1 MVAIGPSI
9 ASSAG
14 SSGRE
19 VAAGVDM
26 GGPRGWKIAGHLNS
40 RRPEVTIPGEGC
52 KMRPGGRG
60 GITALQQP
68 ETGAR
73 MVMMDT
79 RVDRPVS
86 AIDPFS
92 HEFLRD
98 PYPHHEA
105 LREAGPVVWLEQYG
119 IWTMARHQEVRDSL
133 TDWQTFCS
141 SAGVGLSDFR
151 KEPPWRPPSI
161 ILEADP
167 ALHTRTRAV
176 LTRILSPAAIR
187 ILRDMF
193 EREAELLVAR
203 LVEQRE
209 FDGVADLAEAYPLK
223 VFPDA
228 VGLSEDGREN
238 LLPYGSMVFNSFG
251 PRNDLFERAMANA
264 GPVRDWIMSKCS
276 RAALAPGGLGMQ
288 IFAAVDSGELSE
300 PEAGMLVRSFLSAGI
315 DTTVY
320 GLGNALHCFA
330 SHPEQWSIL
339 RGNPNLIRGAFE
351 EVLRFEAPVQTF
363 FRTTTKAV
371 DVAGVRLGDGEKVLL
386 FLAAA
391 NRDPRRWDRPDIFDV
406 RRRAT
411 GHMTFGTGIHGCVG
425 QAVARLES
433 EAIFGAM
440 AKRVASFELMGE
452 PTRRLNNT
460 LRGLDTLPLRIVPA

>member
-1 MVAIGPSI
+1 MVI
-9 ASSAG
+9 
-14 SSGRE
+14 
-19 VAAGVDM
+19 
-26 GGPRGWKIAGHLNS
+26 
-40 RRPEVTIPGEGC
+40 
-52 KMRPGGRG
+52 
-60 GITALQQP
+60 
-68 ETGAR
+68 
-73 MVMMDT
+73 MDT
-79 RVDRPVS
+79 TADRPVS

-119 IWTMARHQEVRDSL
+119 IWTMARHQEVRDAL
-133 TDWQTFCS
+133 TDWQTYCS

-161 ILEADP
+161 VLEADP
-167 ALHTRTRAV
+167 PLHTRTRAV
-176 LTRILSPAAIR
+176 LTRVLSPAAIR

-228 VGLSEDGREN
+228 VGISEDGREN

-251 PRNDLFERAMANA
+251 PRNDLFDRAMANA

-276 RAALAPGGLGMQ
+276 RAALAPGGLGTQ
-288 IFAAVDSGELSE
+288 IFEAVDSGELSE

-320 GLGNALHCFA
+320 GLGNALYCFA
-330 SHPEQWSIL
+330 GHPEQWSIL
-339 RGNPNLIRGAFE
+339 RENPNLIRGAFE

-363 FRTTTKAV
+363 FRTTTKTV

-391 NRDPRRWDRPDIFDV
+391 NRDPRRWDKPDVFDV

-433 EAIFGAM
+433 EAIFGALT
-440 AKRVASFELMGE
+440 KRVASFELTGE
-452 PTRRLNNT
+452 PQLRLNNT
-460 LRGLDTLPLRIVPA
+460 LRGLDTLPLRIVPV

>member
-1 MVAIGPSI
+1 MSDQATLS
-9 ASSAG
+9 
-14 SSGRE
+14 
-19 VAAGVDM
+19 
-26 GGPRGWKIAGHLNS
+26 
-40 RRPEVTIPGEGC
+40 
-52 KMRPGGRG
+52 
-60 GITALQQP
+60 
-68 ETGAR
+68 
-73 MVMMDT
+73 
-79 RVDRPVS
+79 RPVS
-86 AIDPFS
+86 TVDPFS
-92 HEFLRD
+92 HAFLRD
-98 PYPHHEA
+98 PYPHHER

-119 IWTMARHQEVRDSL
+119 IWAMARHEQVRDAL
-133 TDWQTFCS
+133 TDWQTYCS

-167 ALHTRTRAV
+167 PLHTRTRAV
-176 LTRILSPAAIR
+176 LTRILSPGAIR
-187 ILRDMF
+187 SLRETF

-228 VGLSEDGREN
+228 VGISDEGREN

-251 PRNDLFERAMANA
+251 PRNDLFNAAMANA

-276 RAALAPGGLGMQ
+276 RAALEPRGLGMQ
-288 IFAAVDSGELSE
+288 IFDAVDSGELSE

-320 GLGNALHCFA
+320 GLGNALSCFA
-330 SHPEQWSIL
+330 SYPEQWRTL
-339 RGNPNLIRGAFE
+339 RENPKLIRGAFE

-363 FRTTTKAV
+363 FRTTTRPV
-371 DVAGVRLGDGEKVLL
+371 DVSGVGIGDGEKVLL

-391 NRDPRRWDRPDIFDV
+391 NRDPRRWDKPDTFDV
-406 RRRAT
+406 KRRAT

-425 QAVARLES
+425 QAGAQIES
-433 EAIFGAM
+433 EGLFG
-440 AKRVASFELMGE
+440 
-452 PTRRLNNT
+452 
-460 LRGLDTLPLRIVPA
+460 

>member
-1 MVAIGPSI
+1 
-9 ASSAG
+9 
-14 SSGRE
+14 
-19 VAAGVDM
+19 
-26 GGPRGWKIAGHLNS
+26 
-40 RRPEVTIPGEGC
+40 
-52 KMRPGGRG
+52 
-60 GITALQQP
+60 
-68 ETGAR
+68 
-73 MVMMDT
+73 MDT
-79 RVDRPVS
+79 TVDRPISTV
-86 AIDPFS
+86 DPFS
-92 HEFLRD
+92 HAFLRN
-98 PYPHHEA
+98 PYPHHQG

-119 IWTMARHQEVRDSL
+119 IWAMARHQEVRDAL
-133 TDWQTFCS
+133 TDWQTYCS

-167 ALHTRTRAV
+167 PLHTRTRDV
-176 LTRILSPAAIR
+176 LTRILSPAAIN
-187 ILRDMF
+187 ILRATF

-209 FDGVADLAEAYPLK
+209 FDGIKELAEAYSLK

-228 VGLSEDGREN
+228 VGISGDGREN

-251 PRNDLFERAMANA
+251 PRNDLFNHAMANA

-288 IFAAVDSGELSE
+288 IFEAVDSGELTE
-300 PEAGMLVRSFLSAGI
+300 PEAGMLVRSFLSAGV

-330 SHPEQWSIL
+330 GHPEQWTIL
-339 RGNPNLIRGAFE
+339 RENPNLIRGAFE

-363 FRTTTKAV
+363 FRTTTRNV
-371 DVAGVRLGDGEKVLL
+371 DVADVRMGDGEKVLL

-391 NRDPRRWDRPDIFDV
+391 NRDPRRWDKPDTFDV

-433 EAIFGAM
+433 EAIFA
-440 AKRVASFELMGE
+440 ALARRVASFELMGVPE
-452 PTRRLNNT
+452 QRLNNT
-460 LRGLDTLPLRIVPA
+460 LRGLDTLPLRVVPV